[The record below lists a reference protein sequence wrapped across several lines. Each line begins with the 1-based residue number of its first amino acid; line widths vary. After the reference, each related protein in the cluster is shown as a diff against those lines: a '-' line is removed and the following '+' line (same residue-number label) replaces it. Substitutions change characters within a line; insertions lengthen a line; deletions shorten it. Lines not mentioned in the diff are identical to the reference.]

1 MKNVRF
7 VAVMVVAVSLFGCA
21 TKPPAS
27 CDGSDR
33 RPVNQPRS
41 AAVSFPSCGG
51 IA

>member
-1 MKNVRF
+1 MNKFRFIAAAF
-7 VAVMVVAVSLFGCA
+7 VAASLFGCA

-33 RPVNQPRS
+33 RPVNQARS
-41 AAVSFPSCGG
+41 AAIFPSCGG